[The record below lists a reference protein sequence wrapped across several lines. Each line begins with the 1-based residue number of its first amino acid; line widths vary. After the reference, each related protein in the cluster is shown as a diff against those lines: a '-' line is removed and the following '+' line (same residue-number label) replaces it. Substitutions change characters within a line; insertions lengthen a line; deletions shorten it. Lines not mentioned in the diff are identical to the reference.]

1 MTELV
6 KGILGGGW
14 SLVAGWLLPTAVNG
28 FILVF
33 LVLPWL
39 HGLPELEQLA
49 HTGAVENSIA
59 FVLAVAA
66 IGLALS
72 AVQIPLY
79 RVLEGYLGWPEWL
92 FRRSRDRQLRRRQSL
107 EGRSDMDDQ
116 RTSTQRALL
125 SEQLSRYPDEEQVVA
140 TRLGNAIRRF
150 EVFGFDRYQ
159 LDSQTLWYELN
170 AVVND
175 TVRRNVDTA
184 RTGVDFFVALLWG
197 HLVVCA
203 LVVGLVSAHAMAAW
217 PGLAL
222 VVGLLALTRLWYR
235 MAVVS
240 TDEWAAAVQA
250 LVNVGRKPLAES
262 LGYRLPDTLA
272 EERRMWRMVVRLS
285 RRPYHERAAALDEF
299 RDHQDG

>member
-14 SLVAGWLLPTAVNG
+14 SLVAGWLLPTAING
-28 FILVF
+28 FVVVF
-33 LVLPWL
+33 LVLP
-39 HGLPELEQLA
+39 GLLA
-49 HTGAVENSIA
+49 GAGAVENSIV

-66 IGLALS
+66 IGVALS

-79 RVLEGYLGWPEWL
+79 RVLEGYLGWPQWL
-92 FRRSRDRQLRRRQSL
+92 HRRSRDRQLRRRRLLL
-107 EGRSDMDDQ
+107 ERRAEDDQ
-116 RTSTQRALL
+116 PTTTQRALL
-125 SEQLSRYPDEEQVVA
+125 GEQLARYPAEEQVVA
-140 TRLGNAIRRF
+140 TRLGNAIRRL

-170 AVVND
+170 AAVNE

-203 LVVGLVSAHAMAAW
+203 LVIGLVSAGALAVW
-217 PGLAL
+217 PALGL
-222 VVGLLALTRLWYR
+222 VVVLLVLTRVWYR
-235 MAVVS
+235 MAVIG
-240 TDEWAAAVQA
+240 TDEWASAVQA

-272 EERRMWRMVVRLS
+272 EERQLWRMVGRLS

-299 RDHQDG
+299 REHGDG